1 MCKMQQP
8 LVCAGWNLYSLRK
21 NPRFYLSLTLGF
33 LLCWLLTDKT
43 MQISRTYLTSVQ
55 LVEPFVWCYADGN
68 SILYAALVLMLM
80 LSALPRM
87 DTPASYLI
95 FRTTRRSWLIGQI
108 ITVLIITFGYCLM
121 ILLSSML
128 MCIGCNVYATNRWS
142 ETATMLSFAPAG
154 FETALTV
161 MRKTVKLTTPWG
173 CCAQIFGLM
182 FQYVLLLSMLQLLFT
197 VLKSKITGILAAIL
211 LNFVGFVLTP
221 ERFMAWL
228 HLPTEMRYYAN
239 VLAAWLSPLQ
249 HATYTMHN
257 FGYDL
262 LPRLH
267 VSYLILGGLTV
278 LLMALAAIKMRGI
291 IGRNGSGKTVLM
303 KCICGFLRPTAGKIS
318 VFGKNIG
325 TDCDFAPQ
333 TGMLIET
340 PGFLPHETGMSNL
353 LWLAKLG
360 NGARCEDVAALM
372 RLVGLDPAAKKRVS
386 QYSLGMRQRLGI
398 AQALLDAPELLIL
411 DEPMNGLDKNG
422 VAEIRALL
430 LDLRAQGKTILLASH
445 FAQDIDALCDMVQEM
460 TQGRIRE
467 V

>member
-1 MCKMQQP
+1 
-8 LVCAGWNLYSLRK
+8 
-21 NPRFYLSLTLGF
+21 
-33 LLCWLLTDKT
+33 
-43 MQISRTYLTSVQ
+43 
-55 LVEPFVWCYADGN
+55 
-68 SILYAALVLMLM
+68 
-80 LSALPRM
+80 
-87 DTPASYLI
+87 
-95 FRTTRRSWLIGQI
+95 
-108 ITVLIITFGYCLM
+108 M

-197 VLKSKITGILAAIL
+197 VLKSKKTGILAAIL

-221 ERFMAWL
+221 ERFMVWL

-278 LLMALAAIKMRGI
+278 LLMALAAIKMRTFQF
-291 IGRNGSGKTVLM
+291 N
-303 KCICGFLRPTAGKIS
+303 FAG
-318 VFGKNIG
+318 G
-325 TDCDFAPQ
+325 
-333 TGMLIET
+333 
-340 PGFLPHETGMSNL
+340 
-353 LWLAKLG
+353 
-360 NGARCEDVAALM
+360 
-372 RLVGLDPAAKKRVS
+372 VS
-386 QYSLGMRQRLGI
+386 
-398 AQALLDAPELLIL
+398 DA
-411 DEPMNGLDKNG
+411 
-422 VAEIRALL
+422 
-430 LDLRAQGKTILLASH
+430 
-445 FAQDIDALCDMVQEM
+445 
-460 TQGRIRE
+460 
-467 V
+467 